1 MLKDFEQ
8 LSLETKG
15 VAQNIVTLL
24 NDFDKQ
30 NLKLFSSIRNIET
43 IVNNMSYSVND
54 IMEYLSKQSHMIMK
68 GKS

>member
-1 MLKDFEQ
+1 MKNIEQ